1 VKAETRILDEESGF
15 SNRQPHLRHAARKD
29 FFLVHVEGDFYGL
42 IQLLDLAGIARAH

>member
-1 VKAETRILDEESGF
+1 MQRVKM
-15 SNRQPHLRHAARKD
+15 